1 MLVRPFHIIAALG
14 TAQTLAWGTTYY
26 LPAVLA
32 NSMAAELGV
41 GTASIFVAFSA
52 GLLLAGFLGPGSG
65 RLIDV
70 FGGRRVLSASSLI
83 MAAGLAFL
91 GAASGPVSML
101 LAWLVLGIGMSG
113 GLYEAAFATLARIYG
128 SDARR
133 SITGITLVAG
143 FASTVCWP
151 LSAYM
156 DATLGWRATC
166 YVWAAAHLL
175 IGLPINLSLPPA
187 RVLEKAREPQPQAV
201 AGQGRLLVM
210 VALSFVFAAAWFCS
224 TAMAA
229 HLPRVLQESGASLAT
244 AIAAAALVGP
254 AQVAARV
261 LEFWLMRHVHPIVSA
276 RIATLAHPLGA
287 AGLMAAGAP
296 AATPFAVIHGAGNGV
311 MTIAVGTLPLALFG
325 AAGYG
330 LRQGF
335 LMAPARL
342 LSATA
347 PFFFDLL
354 LTRYGT
360 GSLTVTGALGVAAFL
375 VLLAIPVRR
384 PPIGST
390 CYSPCGLGA

>member
-1 MLVRPFHIIAALG
+1 
-14 TAQTLAWGTTYY
+14 
-26 LPAVLA
+26 
-32 NSMAAELGV
+32 MAAELGLA
-41 GTASIFVAFSA
+41 TAWVFTAFSA
-52 GLLLAGFLGPGSG
+52 GLLLSAFLGPTAG
-65 RLIDV
+65 RMIDMH
-70 FGGRRVLSASSLI
+70 GGRRVLPLSNLVF
-83 MAAGLAFL
+83 AAGLALL
-91 GAASGPVSML
+91 GSSTGITTLFAS
-101 LAWLVLGIGMSG
+101 WLVIGVGMSA
-113 GLYEAAFATLARIYG
+113 GLYEAAFSTLAGIYG
-128 SDARR
+128 RDARR
-133 SITGITLVAG
+133 SITGITLIAG

-156 DATLGWRATC
+156 DVTLGWRATC
-166 YVWAAAHLL
+166 YVWSLAHLL
-175 IGLPINLSLPPA
+175 IGLPINLLLPASRP
-187 RVLEKAREPQPQAV
+187 LEKAAAAPASD
-201 AGQGRLLVM
+201 AQGRLLVM
-210 VALSFVFAAAWFCS
+210 AALAFVFAAAWFCS

-330 LRQGF
+330 LRQGL

-342 LSATA
+342 FSATA

-354 LTRYGT
+354 LARYGT
-360 GSLTVTGALGVAAFL
+360 ASLGLTAGLGLAAFL
-375 VLLAIPVRR
+375 VLLLIPIRHR
-384 PPIGST
+384 
-390 CYSPCGLGA
+390 A

>member
-1 MLVRPFHIIAALG
+1 
-14 TAQTLAWGTTYY
+14 
-26 LPAVLA
+26 
-32 NSMAAELGV
+32 MAADLGLA
-41 GTASIFVAFSA
+41 TAWVFTAFSA
-52 GLLLAGFLGPGSG
+52 GLLLSALLGPSAG

-70 FGGRRVLSASSLI
+70 HGGRRVL
-83 MAAGLAFL
+83 
-91 GAASGPVSML
+91 PVSNLVFAVGLGL
-101 LAWLVLGIGMSG
+101 LGSSTGMASLFASWLVIGVGMSA
-113 GLYEAAFATLARIYG
+113 GLYEAAFSTLAGIYG
-128 SDARR
+128 RDARR
-133 SITGITLVAG
+133 SITGITLIAG

-156 DATLGWRATC
+156 DVTLGWRATC

-390 CYSPCGLGA
+390 S